1 MTGKEQRRE
10 ESSGGGLQGGW
21 KNMRCRSEAW
31 IIEAANL
38 INSPELLQ
46 IPAGC
51 WAPLIENDINLS
63 HF

>member
-10 ESSGGGLQGGW
+10 ETSGRRLQDGW
-21 KNMRCRSEAW
+21 KNMSCRGEAW

-51 WAPLIENDINLS
+51 WAPLIENYINLS